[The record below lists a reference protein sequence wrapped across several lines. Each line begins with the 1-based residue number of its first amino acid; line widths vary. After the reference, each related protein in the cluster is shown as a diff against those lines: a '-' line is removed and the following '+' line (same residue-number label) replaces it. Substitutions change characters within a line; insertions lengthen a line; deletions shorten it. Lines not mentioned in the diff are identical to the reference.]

1 MRNVLVGR
9 GTIVVTMIVAAII
22 SGCGG
27 GGSTKSSASPTTVA
41 GGSQAPDSEK
51 FCGLI
56 RTYSDRFAGVS
67 QPGSTPAQIKT
78 FAQDVESALQSA
90 LAVAPAEIKSDTTVV
105 AGAANRYLAQLKSV
119 DYDLAKLPPEAANG
133 FQATD
138 VVAAAGRLQNYSHD
152 VCGTRS

>member
-1 MRNVLVGR
+1 VGPGTLVVTIIVA
-9 GTIVVTMIVAAII
+9 TIV

-27 GGSTKSSASPTTVA
+27 GGSTKATTSPTTIA
-41 GGSQAPDSEK
+41 DSSQAPDSEK

-90 LAVAPAEIKSDTTVV
+90 VAVAPAEIKSDTTVV
-105 AGAANRYLAQLKSV
+105 AGAANGYLAQLKSV
-119 DYDLAKLPPEAANG
+119 GYDLAKLPPDAANG
-133 FQATD
+133 FQAAD
-138 VVAAAGRLQNYSHD
+138 VAAAAGRLQNYSTD
-152 VCGTRS
+152 VCGTRRS